1 VTRINGGSPQ
11 RRTNQNQN
19 TQAPAAKAQAKAQAP
34 ETKAQGQVNKAT
46 TPQVQQKGDGFDPK
60 SKQAGSTKEAA
71 QKPVGPPPERL
82 TKNFSAS
89 ARNDIKAL
97 VKNNSDDVKVTT
109 NKDGSETR
117 KYAGTTNNG
126 QVTQEAQLTTSKGL
140 LREAQTKY
148 THSAK
153 TTVQGGT
160 NEVKTTASSKSDML
174 GQTTSSQ
181 TRESTQTRGDL
192 ANGEYSKTKSRT
204 DATDQ
209 FGLTK
214 TTQSQT
220 NQQKFGSED
229 YNLAESRTKSQTT
242 DRFGNKSVSDET
254 KVEVKNG
261 KTTVS
266 VSEKTSSGTE
276 LTTSSSTKFEEGKFS
291 IGQQADW
298 KKNSSST
305 EKSYSNETERKKSA
319 ADQGFTQAH
328 KSDKLSKGQLV
339 GDLAHSA
346 APKLWES
353 KGEIP
358 KDKMKE
364 DNWAK
369 NDPNTF
375 HGTRQGYEGKYEASI
390 GTGGLKAKGNFEAK
404 TGIYHETK
412 TPDIQKGEAGAQ
424 RTTSAKIEGKF
435 SADGKA
441 TINTNG
447 VDASAG
453 AKVGVTAEASVT
465 GKAQSKSIKIAGED
479 VNVSAEATGKVSAEA
494 SAEAKVKAK
503 ITRNP
508 PTAIVEGS
516 VGASAVAKA
525 EVETKVSAGPFAVK
539 GNAYASAGAE
549 ATAKGSI
556 GYEDGKLKFQLNA
569 GLAVGV
575 GGGAGV
581 NVEVDVNQIGN
592 MAKNTATEV
601 GKAAYNAADVNND
614 GKLGLDDATAAVQ
627 NVANTVNNAA
637 NTVKGWFGW

>member
-1 VTRINGGSPQ
+1 MTRINGGSPQ

-19 TQAPAAKAQAKAQAP
+19 TQAPAAKAQAK
-34 ETKAQGQVNKAT
+34 ETKAQAPVNKAT
-46 TPQVQQKGDGFDPK
+46 TPQVQQKGDGFEK
-60 SKQAGSTKEAA
+60 AKAGTA
-71 QKPVGPPPERL
+71 QRASDKPVGPPPERI

-97 VKNNSDDVKVTT
+97 ARNSDDVKVST

-117 KYAGTTNNG
+117 KYTGATHNG
-126 QVTQEAQLTTSKGL
+126 QVTHEAKLTTSKGL

-148 THSAK
+148 THSQK
-153 TTVQGGT
+153 TTGTGGST
-160 NEVKTTASSKSDML
+160 EVKTTASAKSDML
-174 GQTTSSQ
+174 GRTTSSQ
-181 TRESTQTRGDL
+181 SRETTRTTGDL
-192 ANGEYSKTKSRT
+192 ANGEYSKTRSRT

-209 FGLTK
+209 SGLTK
-214 TTQSQT
+214 TTLSQT
-220 NQQKFGSED
+220 NQRKVGSED
-229 YNLAESRTKSQTT
+229 HNIAESRTKTQTT
-242 DRFGNKSVSDET
+242 DQFGNKSVSDERKT
-254 KVEVKNG
+254 EVKNG

-298 KKNSSST
+298 KNNFSSKET
-305 EKSYSNETERKKSA
+305 SYSRETERKPSK
-319 ADQGFTQAH
+319 ADQGFTQANE
-328 KSDKLSKGQLV
+328 SDKWSKGQMV
-339 GDLAHSA
+339 GNLAHSA

-364 DNWAK
+364 NDWAQ

-390 GTGGLKAKGNFEAK
+390 GTGGLRAKGNFEAK

-412 TPDIQKGEAGAQ
+412 TPDIAKGEAGTQ
-424 RTTSAKIEGKF
+424 RTTSVKAEAKF
-435 SADGKA
+435 TTDGNL
-441 TINTNG
+441 TLNTDG
-447 VDASAG
+447 LDAAAG
-453 AKVGVTAEASVT
+453 AKVGIGAEASVT
-465 GKAQSKSIKIAGED
+465 GKAQSKSVKIAGED
-479 VNVSAEATGKVSAEA
+479 VNVSAEATAKVSAEA

-508 PTAIVEGS
+508 PAAVVEGS

-525 EVETKVSAGPFAVK
+525 EVETKVSAGPFSVK
-539 GNAYASAGAE
+539 GNAYVSAGAE

-556 GYEDGKLKFQLNA
+556 GYEDGKLKLQLSA
-569 GLAVGV
+569 GAAVGV

-581 NVEVDVNQIGN
+581 NVEVDVKQIGN

-614 GKLGLDDATAAVQ
+614 GKLGLDDAKAAANSVAN
-627 NVANTVNNAA
+627 NVSNTVNNAA